1 MKKRTTK
8 RESAPANLGAE
19 QAAMPDV
26 PRDPGGAAA
35 KQGSERAVN
44 DALND
49 TLVWIREHRC
59 RYEIQALVEVVE
71 GRPCHVGYEVN
82 LHAEL
87 PELPIGEKI
96 TKEVISRVDE
106 LRDRLGEI
114 LESLIPKDVEATI
127 QIVPFRPSVR
137 YPKGLGKNPVVTR
150 TARVFPPNY
159 ANVNP
164 GDRENFGPTEERLTE
179 MGFTKA

>member
-1 MKKRTTK
+1 MKKKTTK
-8 RESAPANLGAE
+8 RVSAAANLGAE
-19 QAAMPDV
+19 QAALPDF
-26 PRDPGGAAA
+26 PREPGGAAA
-35 KQGSERAVN
+35 KQGGERAV
-44 DALND
+44 ND

-59 RYEIQALVEVVE
+59 RYDIQALVEVVE
-71 GRPCHVGYEVN
+71 GRLCHVGYEVN

-96 TKEVISRVDE
+96 TKEVTSRVDE

-127 QIVPFRPSVR
+127 QVAPFRPSVR

-150 TARVFPPNY
+150 TARVFPPSY
-159 ANVNP
+159 ANVSP
-164 GDRENFGPTEERLTE
+164 GDRENFRPTEERLTE